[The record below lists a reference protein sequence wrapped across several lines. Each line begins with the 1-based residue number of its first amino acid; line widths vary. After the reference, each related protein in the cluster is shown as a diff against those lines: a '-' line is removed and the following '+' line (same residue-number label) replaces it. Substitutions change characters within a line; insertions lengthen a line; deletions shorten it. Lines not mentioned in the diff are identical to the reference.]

1 MKQSH
6 SILFCRG
13 RKDLI
18 VFGFIH
24 ALHSR
29 SRPPE
34 TRPILSDPLRQ
45 GDSMKKKTGNK
56 INRRYKDR
64 LFYALFG
71 SEERKRLTLELYNA
85 INQTDYNNPDDLQLN
100 TIEDVV
106 YMGMKNDVS
115 FLLASD
121 LNMYEQQSTW
131 NPNMPLR
138 CFLYAAHALE
148 KYLHDTRNSSRLLT
162 STLVKVPTPRLVVL
176 YNGIQ
181 ENDDTVLSLSDCFE
195 NPGGDIDVI
204 VHVYNINPGHR
215 LPGCCR
221 PLEDYSQFVSAYRDR
236 ITSVGAEQA
245 ANEALDS
252 LPEGEVKDYILSQK
266 GEVIDMLLTEYDE
279 EETLK
284 VVAEDARAEGQR
296 KGEAIGMAK
305 GEAIGVAKG
314 EAIGVVKG
322 RALGED
328 RLASLVSAMVQSGA
342 DQEAILK
349 ASTDPAYRKEMYA
362 KYRIE

>member
-1 MKQSH
+1 M
-6 SILFCRG
+6 
-13 RKDLI
+13 
-18 VFGFIH
+18 
-24 ALHSR
+24 
-29 SRPPE
+29 
-34 TRPILSDPLRQ
+34 
-45 GDSMKKKTGNK
+45 
-56 INRRYKDR
+56 
-64 LFYALFG
+64 
-71 SEERKRLTLELYNA
+71 
-85 INQTDYNNPDDLQLN
+85 
-100 TIEDVV
+100 
-106 YMGMKNDVS
+106 
-115 FLLASD
+115 
-121 LNMYEQQSTW
+121 
-131 NPNMPLR
+131 
-138 CFLYAAHALE
+138 
-148 KYLHDTRNSSRLLT
+148 
-162 STLVKVPTPRLVVL
+162 L

-284 VVAEDARAEGQR
+284 VVAEDARAEGEAIGMA
-296 KGEAIGMAK
+296 KGEAIGVAK

-328 RLASLVSAMVQSGA
+328 RLASLVSSMVQSGA

-349 ASTDPAYRKEMYA
+349 ASTDPAYRKKMYY
-362 KYRIE
+362 KYHIV

>member
-1 MKQSH
+1 M
-6 SILFCRG
+6 
-13 RKDLI
+13 
-18 VFGFIH
+18 
-24 ALHSR
+24 
-29 SRPPE
+29 
-34 TRPILSDPLRQ
+34 
-45 GDSMKKKTGNK
+45 
-56 INRRYKDR
+56 
-64 LFYALFG
+64 
-71 SEERKRLTLELYNA
+71 
-85 INQTDYNNPDDLQLN
+85 
-100 TIEDVV
+100 
-106 YMGMKNDVS
+106 
-115 FLLASD
+115 
-121 LNMYEQQSTW
+121 
-131 NPNMPLR
+131 
-138 CFLYAAHALE
+138 
-148 KYLHDTRNSSRLLT
+148 
-162 STLVKVPTPRLVVL
+162 L

-215 LPGCCR
+215 LPDCCR

-245 ANEALDS
+245 ANKALDS
-252 LPEGEVKDYILSQK
+252 LPDGEVKNYILSQK

-305 GEAIGVAKG
+305 GE
-314 EAIGVVKG
+314 
-322 RALGED
+322 D

-349 ASTDPAYRKEMYA
+349 ASTDPAYRKEMYY
-362 KYRIE
+362 KYHIE

>member
-1 MKQSH
+1 M
-6 SILFCRG
+6 
-13 RKDLI
+13 
-18 VFGFIH
+18 
-24 ALHSR
+24 
-29 SRPPE
+29 
-34 TRPILSDPLRQ
+34 
-45 GDSMKKKTGNK
+45 
-56 INRRYKDR
+56 
-64 LFYALFG
+64 
-71 SEERKRLTLELYNA
+71 
-85 INQTDYNNPDDLQLN
+85 
-100 TIEDVV
+100 
-106 YMGMKNDVS
+106 
-115 FLLASD
+115 
-121 LNMYEQQSTW
+121 
-131 NPNMPLR
+131 
-138 CFLYAAHALE
+138 
-148 KYLHDTRNSSRLLT
+148 
-162 STLVKVPTPRLVVL
+162 L

-221 PLEDYSQFVSAYRDR
+221 PLEDYSRFVSAYRDR

-296 KGEAIGMAK
+296 KGEAIG
-305 GEAIGVAKG
+305 VAK
-314 EAIGVVKG
+314 
-322 RALGED
+322 GED

-349 ASTDPAYRKEMYA
+349 ASTDPEYRKEMYA
-362 KYRIE
+362 RYHIA

>member
-1 MKQSH
+1 M
-6 SILFCRG
+6 
-13 RKDLI
+13 
-18 VFGFIH
+18 
-24 ALHSR
+24 
-29 SRPPE
+29 
-34 TRPILSDPLRQ
+34 
-45 GDSMKKKTGNK
+45 
-56 INRRYKDR
+56 
-64 LFYALFG
+64 
-71 SEERKRLTLELYNA
+71 
-85 INQTDYNNPDDLQLN
+85 
-100 TIEDVV
+100 
-106 YMGMKNDVS
+106 
-115 FLLASD
+115 
-121 LNMYEQQSTW
+121 
-131 NPNMPLR
+131 
-138 CFLYAAHALE
+138 
-148 KYLHDTRNSSRLLT
+148 
-162 STLVKVPTPRLVVL
+162 L

-221 PLEDYSQFVSAYRDR
+221 PLEDYSRFVSAYRDR
-236 ITSVGAEQA
+236 ITAVGAEQA

-284 VVAEDARAEGQR
+284 IVAEDARAEGQR

-349 ASTDPAYRKEMYA
+349 ASTDPAYRKEMYTE
-362 KYRIE
+362 YHIE

>member
-1 MKQSH
+1 M
-6 SILFCRG
+6 
-13 RKDLI
+13 
-18 VFGFIH
+18 
-24 ALHSR
+24 
-29 SRPPE
+29 
-34 TRPILSDPLRQ
+34 
-45 GDSMKKKTGNK
+45 
-56 INRRYKDR
+56 
-64 LFYALFG
+64 
-71 SEERKRLTLELYNA
+71 
-85 INQTDYNNPDDLQLN
+85 
-100 TIEDVV
+100 
-106 YMGMKNDVS
+106 
-115 FLLASD
+115 
-121 LNMYEQQSTW
+121 
-131 NPNMPLR
+131 
-138 CFLYAAHALE
+138 
-148 KYLHDTRNSSRLLT
+148 
-162 STLVKVPTPRLVVL
+162 
-176 YNGIQ
+176 
-181 ENDDTVLSLSDCFE
+181 
-195 NPGGDIDVI
+195 I

-221 PLEDYSQFVSAYRDR
+221 PLEDYSRFVSAYRDR

-252 LPEGEVKDYILSQK
+252 LPDGEVKDYILSQK

-362 KYRIE
+362 RYHIE

>member
-1 MKQSH
+1 M
-6 SILFCRG
+6 
-13 RKDLI
+13 
-18 VFGFIH
+18 
-24 ALHSR
+24 
-29 SRPPE
+29 
-34 TRPILSDPLRQ
+34 
-45 GDSMKKKTGNK
+45 
-56 INRRYKDR
+56 
-64 LFYALFG
+64 
-71 SEERKRLTLELYNA
+71 
-85 INQTDYNNPDDLQLN
+85 
-100 TIEDVV
+100 
-106 YMGMKNDVS
+106 
-115 FLLASD
+115 
-121 LNMYEQQSTW
+121 
-131 NPNMPLR
+131 
-138 CFLYAAHALE
+138 
-148 KYLHDTRNSSRLLT
+148 
-162 STLVKVPTPRLVVL
+162 L

-215 LPGCCR
+215 LPDCCR
-221 PLEDYSQFVSAYRDR
+221 PLEDYSRFVSAYRDR
-236 ITSVGAEQA
+236 ITAVGAEQA

-314 EAIGVVKG
+314 EAIGVAKG
-322 RALGED
+322 EAIGMAKGED
-328 RLASLVSAMVQSGA
+328 RLASLVSSMVQSGA

-362 KYRIE
+362 RYHIDL

>member
-1 MKQSH
+1 M
-6 SILFCRG
+6 
-13 RKDLI
+13 
-18 VFGFIH
+18 
-24 ALHSR
+24 
-29 SRPPE
+29 
-34 TRPILSDPLRQ
+34 
-45 GDSMKKKTGNK
+45 
-56 INRRYKDR
+56 
-64 LFYALFG
+64 
-71 SEERKRLTLELYNA
+71 
-85 INQTDYNNPDDLQLN
+85 
-100 TIEDVV
+100 
-106 YMGMKNDVS
+106 
-115 FLLASD
+115 
-121 LNMYEQQSTW
+121 
-131 NPNMPLR
+131 
-138 CFLYAAHALE
+138 
-148 KYLHDTRNSSRLLT
+148 
-162 STLVKVPTPRLVVL
+162 L

-221 PLEDYSQFVSAYRDR
+221 PLEDYSRFVSAYRDR

-252 LPEGEVKDYILSQK
+252 LPEGEVKNYILSQK

-314 EAIGVVKG
+314 E
-322 RALGED
+322 D
-328 RLASLVSAMVQSGA
+328 RLASLVSSMVQSGA

-349 ASTDPAYRKEMYA
+349 ASTDPEYRKEMYA
-362 KYRIE
+362 RYHIK

>member
-1 MKQSH
+1 M
-6 SILFCRG
+6 
-13 RKDLI
+13 
-18 VFGFIH
+18 
-24 ALHSR
+24 
-29 SRPPE
+29 
-34 TRPILSDPLRQ
+34 
-45 GDSMKKKTGNK
+45 
-56 INRRYKDR
+56 
-64 LFYALFG
+64 
-71 SEERKRLTLELYNA
+71 
-85 INQTDYNNPDDLQLN
+85 
-100 TIEDVV
+100 
-106 YMGMKNDVS
+106 
-115 FLLASD
+115 
-121 LNMYEQQSTW
+121 
-131 NPNMPLR
+131 
-138 CFLYAAHALE
+138 
-148 KYLHDTRNSSRLLT
+148 
-162 STLVKVPTPRLVVL
+162 L

-215 LPGCCR
+215 LPDCCR

-245 ANEALDS
+245 ANKALDS
-252 LPEGEVKDYILSQK
+252 LPDGEVKNYILSQK

-305 GEAIGVAKG
+305 GE
-314 EAIGVVKG
+314 
-322 RALGED
+322 D

-349 ASTDPAYRKEMYA
+349 ASTDPEYRKEMYDR
-362 KYRIE
+362 YHIDL

>member
-1 MKQSH
+1 M
-6 SILFCRG
+6 
-13 RKDLI
+13 
-18 VFGFIH
+18 
-24 ALHSR
+24 
-29 SRPPE
+29 
-34 TRPILSDPLRQ
+34 
-45 GDSMKKKTGNK
+45 
-56 INRRYKDR
+56 
-64 LFYALFG
+64 
-71 SEERKRLTLELYNA
+71 
-85 INQTDYNNPDDLQLN
+85 
-100 TIEDVV
+100 
-106 YMGMKNDVS
+106 
-115 FLLASD
+115 
-121 LNMYEQQSTW
+121 
-131 NPNMPLR
+131 
-138 CFLYAAHALE
+138 
-148 KYLHDTRNSSRLLT
+148 
-162 STLVKVPTPRLVVL
+162 L

-221 PLEDYSQFVSAYRDR
+221 PLEDYSRFVSAYRDR

-284 VVAEDARAEGQR
+284 VVAEDARAEGEAIGIA

-314 EAIGVVKG
+314 EAIGVAKG
-322 RALGED
+322 EAIGMAKGED
-328 RLASLVSAMVQSGA
+328 RLASLISAMVQSGA
-342 DQEAILK
+342 DQKAILK
-349 ASTDPAYRKEMYA
+349 ASTDPEYRKEMYA
-362 KYRIE
+362 RYHIDL

>member
-1 MKQSH
+1 
-6 SILFCRG
+6 
-13 RKDLI
+13 
-18 VFGFIH
+18 
-24 ALHSR
+24 
-29 SRPPE
+29 
-34 TRPILSDPLRQ
+34 
-45 GDSMKKKTGNK
+45 MKKKTGNK

-85 INQTDYNNPDDLQLN
+85 INQTDYDNPDDLQLN

-148 KYLHDTRNSSRLLT
+148 KYLHDTKNSSRLLT

-181 ENDDTVLSLSDCFE
+181 ENDDTVLTLSDCFE
-195 NPGGDIDVI
+195 NPGGDIDVV

-215 LPGCCR
+215 LPDCCR

-245 ANEALDS
+245 ADEALDS
-252 LPEGEVKDYILSQK
+252 LPDGEVKNYILSQK

-296 KGEAIGMAK
+296 EGEAIGLAK

-314 EAIGVVKG
+314 EAIGVAKGEAIGVAKGEAIGVAKG

-328 RLASLVSAMVQSGA
+328 RLASLFSAMVQGGA
-342 DQEAILK
+342 DHESILK
-349 ASTDPAYRKEMYA
+349 ASTDSGYREEMYS
-362 KYRIE
+362 KYHIE

>member
-1 MKQSH
+1 M
-6 SILFCRG
+6 
-13 RKDLI
+13 
-18 VFGFIH
+18 
-24 ALHSR
+24 
-29 SRPPE
+29 
-34 TRPILSDPLRQ
+34 
-45 GDSMKKKTGNK
+45 
-56 INRRYKDR
+56 
-64 LFYALFG
+64 
-71 SEERKRLTLELYNA
+71 
-85 INQTDYNNPDDLQLN
+85 
-100 TIEDVV
+100 
-106 YMGMKNDVS
+106 
-115 FLLASD
+115 
-121 LNMYEQQSTW
+121 
-131 NPNMPLR
+131 
-138 CFLYAAHALE
+138 
-148 KYLHDTRNSSRLLT
+148 
-162 STLVKVPTPRLVVL
+162 L

-215 LPGCCR
+215 LPDCCR

-252 LPEGEVKDYILSQK
+252 LPEGEVKNYILSQK

-296 KGEAIGMAK
+296 KGEAIGIAK
-305 GEAIGVAKG
+305 GEAIGVAK
-314 EAIGVVKG
+314 
-322 RALGED
+322 GED

-362 KYRIE
+362 RYHIDL

>member
-1 MKQSH
+1 
-6 SILFCRG
+6 
-13 RKDLI
+13 
-18 VFGFIH
+18 
-24 ALHSR
+24 
-29 SRPPE
+29 
-34 TRPILSDPLRQ
+34 
-45 GDSMKKKTGNK
+45 
-56 INRRYKDR
+56 
-64 LFYALFG
+64 
-71 SEERKRLTLELYNA
+71 
-85 INQTDYNNPDDLQLN
+85 
-100 TIEDVV
+100 
-106 YMGMKNDVS
+106 MGMKNDVS

-121 LNMYEQQSTW
+121 LNIYEQQSTW

-215 LPGCCR
+215 LPDCCR

-252 LPEGEVKDYILSQK
+252 LPDGEVKDYILSQK
-266 GEVIDMLLTEYDE
+266 GEVIDMLLTEYNE

-284 VVAEDARAEGQR
+284 VVAEDARAE
-296 KGEAIGMAK
+296 GEAIGMAK

-314 EAIGVVKG
+314 EAIGVAKG
-322 RALGED
+322 EAIGVAKGED
-328 RLASLVSAMVQSGA
+328 RLASLVSSMVQSGA

-349 ASTDPAYRKEMYA
+349 ASTDPEYRKEMYA
-362 KYRIE
+362 RYHIE